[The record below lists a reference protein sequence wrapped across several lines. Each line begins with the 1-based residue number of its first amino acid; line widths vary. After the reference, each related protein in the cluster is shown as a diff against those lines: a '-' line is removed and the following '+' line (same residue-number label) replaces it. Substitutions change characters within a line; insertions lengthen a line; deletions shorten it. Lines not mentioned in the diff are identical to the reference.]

1 MCPEMGLLDHMAV
14 LLISFLRNLHTVLHS
29 GYTSLYSCQQCRIP
43 FSPHLLQHLL
53 FVDFLM
59 MAILTSMRWYL
70 VVVLIFIFLM
80 ISGIEHPFMCLLAS
94 CMSSLVEG
102 QFRVLAHILTGLF
115 ALIQSFVRCV
125 SCELCK
131 LHELLE
137 L

>member
-1 MCPEMGLLDHMAV
+1 MGLLDHMAV
-14 LLISFLRNLHTVLHS
+14 LLISFFRNLHTVLHS

-70 VVVLIFIFLM
+70 LVVLIFIFLM

-94 CMSSLVEG
+94 CISSLVKG
-102 QFRVLAHILTGLF
+102 QFRVLAHILTRLF
-115 ALIQSFVRCV
+115 ALIQSCVRCV
-125 SCELCK
+125 EL
-131 LHELLE
+131 
-137 L
+137 